1 MLPPTPSSTLEA
13 NPHFATLYKHL
24 TEDILAPD
32 GSTLSK
38 VKQYDVVS
46 AQLSEARQ
54 AVARDGILL
63 HALEEIALT
72 GNSNADPESRLPR
85 PTNTNTARARARQGH
100 EHDAFDLP
108 PELRE
113 LVYNVTAY
121 LSASLDPFTAQTLPA
136 DTDDLMADELSTF
149 QQHLPTIAKA
159 VSTHLADTESSLAAL
174 ATASFLDSHPSPSS
188 SLPHHKPVEKPSS
201 SSLSAIL
208 SASHNPNPAHHSQSH
223 FSATLLPLPLPLP
236 LTHPLKSTTA
246 TLTTLL
252 TAHTSTLQSAIRT
265 LELTTHGTTSRHTAS
280 RAIYLASVSRGIEL
294 KARIMRLE
302 HEKAL
307 YGDED
312 VTGRLER
319 EGDTLGVEERR
330 LARRERELRALLGEY
345 EREGGR
351 AAGRIGSDGGGDGA
365 RRGEKEEGTGED
377 VFRALGE
384 RYAEV
389 EKELEG
395 VKRDIGRLETKIRR
409 ER

>member
-1 MLPPTPSSTLEA
+1 MLPPPPSSTLEA
-13 NPHFATLYKHL
+13 NPHFATLYKRL

-63 HALEEIALT
+63 RALEEIALT
-72 GNSNADPESRLPR
+72 GNSNADPESRLSR
-85 PTNTNTARARARQGH
+85 PTSANTSRARARQEH

-121 LSASLDPFTAQTLPA
+121 LSASLDPFTGQTLPA
-136 DTDDLMADELSTF
+136 DTDDLMADELLTF
-149 QQHLPTIAKA
+149 QQHLPIISKA
-159 VSTHLADTESSLAAL
+159 LSTHLTDTESSLAAL
-174 ATASFLDSHPSPSS
+174 ATASFLDSHPGPSS
-188 SLPHHKPVEKPSS
+188 SHPLPPTHYKPP

-208 SASHNPNPAHHSQSH
+208 SASHSPNPAHHSQSH
-223 FSATLLPLPLPLP
+223 SSATF
-236 LTHPLKSTTA
+236 THPLKSTTA

-280 RAIYLASVSRGIEL
+280 RATYLASVSRGIEL

-302 HEKAL
+302 YEKAL
-307 YGDED
+307 YRDET

-319 EGDTLGVEERR
+319 EGDALGVEERR
-330 LARRERELRALLGEY
+330 LARRERVLRALLGEY

-351 AAGRIGSDGGGDGA
+351 AAGRIGSDGAWRGA
-365 RRGEKEEGTGED
+365 KEEGTGED

-389 EKELEG
+389 EKELEEVG
-395 VKRDIGRLETKIRR
+395 RDIERLETKVWR